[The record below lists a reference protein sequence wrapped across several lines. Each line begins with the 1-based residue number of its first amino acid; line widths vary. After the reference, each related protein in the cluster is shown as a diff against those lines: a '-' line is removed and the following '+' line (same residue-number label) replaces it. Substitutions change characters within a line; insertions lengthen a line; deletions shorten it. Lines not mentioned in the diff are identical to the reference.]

1 MEGGAPNG
9 VTRNKWQT
17 QKTLVQEL
25 GDLDANPNS
34 IKNILKNTVSYK
46 DRKRERERAHLK
58 NIYYYQPVFH
68 LTDKNQF
75 LE

>member
-46 DRKRERERAHLK
+46 DRKRERESTSQEHLLLLVC
-58 NIYYYQPVFH
+58 IP
-68 LTDKNQF
+68 LD
-75 LE
+75 